1 MTFLASNSKAKRCCQ
16 TYKNGDSRK
25 MPLRSVNKFSILGVN
40 FRTTC
45 KTSLDD
51 LPTGSDE
58 IGGSTRVA
66 IRKIAETN
74 RSPDTI
80 GGLGQIVEFG
90 TGRPGHHLPSGCWC
104 SPSDN
109 AHFFNVETESKFGV
123 NAGNCCQIDAHSSE
137 RISHDNDVMGYFQTG
152 GPVCKISQIAE
163 QNGSTA
169 ESDQVHNILLE
180 RQPYEQ
186 CGTQAHQEATKDP
199 TVSWSELLN
208 HHFKE
213 FARWDLQ

>member
-1 MTFLASNSKAKRCCQ
+1 MTFLDKKSKAKRCCQ
-16 TYKNGDSRK
+16 TDKNGDSRK
-25 MPLRSVNKFSILGVN
+25 VPLRAVNKFSILGIN
-40 FRTTC
+40 FRTTS
-45 KTSLDD
+45 KTGLND

-66 IRKIAETN
+66 IGKIAETD
-74 RSPDTI
+74 RSPDTV

-90 TGRPGHHLPSGCWC
+90 TGCPCHYLPSGCWC

-123 NAGNCCQIDAHSSE
+123 NAGDCCQIDAHSSE
-137 RISHDNDVMGYFQTG
+137 RISYDNDFMGYFQTG
-152 GPVCKISQIAE
+152 SQVRKISQIAE

-169 ESDQVHNILLE
+169 ESDQVQNILLE

-186 CGTQAHQEATKDP
+186 CCTHAHQDATKNP
-199 TVSWSELLN
+199 TVSGSELLN
-208 HHFKE
+208 HHSKE